1 MGIGLRL
8 KQLLRDRRLTI
19 KQLAE
24 DTGIPLNTLYSI
36 TKRDPK
42 RADQVIIN
50 RIADVLEV
58 PPALLLED
66 RMPVKSK
73 RREWSSDKGSRLYM
87 CIDTD
92 LLRLLELFAKA
103 DGLSLED
110 EVEKLLHDA
119 VENRIGED
127 ADRTGDVTEA

>member
-58 PPALLLED
+58 PPALLLEG
-66 RMPVKSK
+66 RMPIKSK
-73 RREWSSDKGSRLYM
+73 RGEWSSDKGSRLYM

-110 EVEKLLHDA
+110 EVEKLLHEA